1 MGKAEL
7 HRVRL
12 RADAVRL
19 PAALLLAGGV
29 PAAVEVD
36 ANVVDLGHS
45 PLDGQVR
52 GAPRHLLEVLRR
64 REGLHRNAHR
74 DALAATRAHRPEIHR
89 TEPPPTAL
97 QQAFQVRPGDP
108 RHQHR
113 LSGRAE
119 ARQIWARL
127 GARGAMLQQAHE
139 RSLKQA
145 GRGIPRW
152 ALSTATSPC
161 WGRVRRRTAC
171 PPRRSRWRRAGRV
184 GRKGRGKG
192 GGAFLKKAR
201 DDGSALRGAI
211 KILGY
216 LELHQTAAL
225 IEPFL
230 SPRQSAVVRVE
241 AITALR
247 FALGPKP
254 AARSLRALIKLLEE
268 PDALVARAARHTLT
282 VVPGVTPAQLFRL
295 PHPEAELSQSPLH
308 RL

>member
-36 ANVVDLGHS
+36 ANVGDLGHS
-45 PLDGQVR
+45 HLDARVR

-127 GARGAMLQQAHE
+127 GASDASLQQAHQ
-139 RSLKQA
+139 RILTQA
-145 GRGIPRW
+145 GRVITRW
-152 ALSTATSPC
+152 TLSNASSPC
-161 WGRVRRRTAC
+161 WGAIRRATASPQRWC
-171 PPRRSRWRRAGRV
+171 WGSWAPARPRSFRRSRRWRATSLLRSPSRPS
-184 GRKGRGKG
+184 RRS
-192 GGAFLKKAR
+192 
-201 DDGSALRGAI
+201 GSW
-211 KILGY
+211 
-216 LELHQTAAL
+216 
-225 IEPFL
+225 
-230 SPRQSAVVRVE
+230 
-241 AITALR
+241 
-247 FALGPKP
+247 
-254 AARSLRALIKLLEE
+254 
-268 PDALVARAARHTLT
+268 ARAVRCPSSWLRWRARTW
-282 VVPGVTPAQLFRL
+282 R
-295 PHPEAELSQSPLH
+295 S
-308 RL
+308 